1 MPKKLTMPEEFFEA
15 FKLSKEGLS
24 SKDIAEKMEKAS
36 YKPITDRTVR
46 NWEEKYTAYEEQS
59 GGELDEPWLWDKC
72 EEYGKHGIP
81 SNIEAIRRIMSHR
94 EAYIEQFD
102 TKPSVREV
110 KYIYL
115 LFNIGENQWGV
126 DDVVQKARRFAMG
139 EFAVN
144 AGGLGEDYVANIR
157 KELDAEISQAIRNE
171 NNVTRRTR

>member
-1 MPKKLTMPEEFFEA
+1 MQP
-15 FKLSKEGLS
+15 
-24 SKDIAEKMEKAS
+24 
-36 YKPITDRTVR
+36 
-46 NWEEKYTAYEEQS
+46 
-59 GGELDEPWLWDKC
+59 
-72 EEYGKHGIP
+72 IP
-81 SNIEAIRRIMSHR
+81 SARRGGFVFRLVPIR
-94 EAYIEQFD
+94 EP
-102 TKPSVREV
+102 KPTVREV